1 MHTVSPVS
9 NTAFFSLT
17 WPAAMQ
23 IYYFWNKRK
32 FLHKTGLDLSC
43 IYRYLL
49 EAPVENTIAAVIFI
63 KFSNL

>member
-23 IYYFWNKRK
+23 IYYFLEQKKVFTQDWFRP
-32 FLHKTGLDLSC
+32 FLHLQVLTGGAGGEYDSC
-43 IYRYLL
+43 SDFYR
-49 EAPVENTIAAVIFI
+49 IF
-63 KFSNL
+63 